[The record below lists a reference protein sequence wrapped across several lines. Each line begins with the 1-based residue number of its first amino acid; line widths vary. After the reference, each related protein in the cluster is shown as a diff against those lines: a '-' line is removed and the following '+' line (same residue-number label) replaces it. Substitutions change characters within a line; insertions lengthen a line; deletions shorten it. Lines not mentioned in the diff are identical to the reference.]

1 MQKNLIFII
10 IIGAALGFWVYVSK
24 QHASPAVTIP
34 VIVFAEHPALDAAR
48 KGVTAVLQEH
58 DIAVEPYNAQGD
70 IAIALQ
76 IAKQA
81 AGEEPPVMIGIATPA
96 AQAIYKARNKET
108 TALGFAAVSDPH
120 GAHLDTEANIF
131 GVADTPPIEQLVE
144 AIQKIF
150 PRATRIGVIHNP
162 SEISS
167 TYAIE
172 RLKQVIGNT
181 KLKLVVKGVNSASM
195 IKVAAQELID
205 GGVEII
211 YVPLDNFMASSL
223 AILNAVTAQ
232 QNIPLVANDPALIAQ
247 GVTLAVGPDFE
258 ASGRQL
264 GEMVIA
270 YLNGTHIEEPI
281 QLSHVQRTVVNKEL
295 ARKFGI
301 DAFFVTN
308 VIAAELI

>member
-1 MQKNLIFII
+1 MQKNLLFII
-10 IIGAALGFWVYVSK
+10 IIGAALGFWVYMSK
-24 QHASPAVTIP
+24 QHTQAAVTIP
-34 VIVFAEHPALDAAR
+34 IIVFAEHPALDAAR

-76 IAKQA
+76 LAKQA
-81 AGEEPPVMIGIATPA
+81 AAEEPPVIIGIATPA

-108 TALGFAAVSDPH
+108 TALGFAAVSDPY

-144 AIQKIF
+144 TIQKVF
-150 PRATRIGVIHNP
+150 PRATKVGVIHNP

-172 RLKQVIGNT
+172 RLKKVIGKT
-181 KLKLVVKGVNSASM
+181 KLNLVIKGVNSVSM

-223 AILNAVTAQ
+223 AILNAITTQ
-232 QNIPLVANDPALIAQ
+232 HTIPLVANDPALIAQ
-247 GVTLAVGPDFE
+247 GVALAVGPDFE

-270 YLNGTHIEEPI
+270 YLNGSSIEEPI
-281 QLSHVQRTVVNKEL
+281 QLPHMQRIVLNKVHAEKL
-295 ARKFGI
+295 GI
-301 DAFFVTN
+301 NVTSIN
-308 VIAAELI
+308 AELV